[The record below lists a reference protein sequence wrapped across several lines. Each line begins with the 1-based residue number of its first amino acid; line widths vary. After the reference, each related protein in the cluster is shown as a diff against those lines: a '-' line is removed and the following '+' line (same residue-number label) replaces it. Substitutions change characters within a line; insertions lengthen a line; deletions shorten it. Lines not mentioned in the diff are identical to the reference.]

1 MFLMKVM
8 AALVYYKMVPT
19 KIINNYFKKGKQL
32 NAN

>member
-1 MFLMKVM
+1 MFLMKLM

-19 KIINNYFKKGKQL
+19 KIISNYFKRRKQL